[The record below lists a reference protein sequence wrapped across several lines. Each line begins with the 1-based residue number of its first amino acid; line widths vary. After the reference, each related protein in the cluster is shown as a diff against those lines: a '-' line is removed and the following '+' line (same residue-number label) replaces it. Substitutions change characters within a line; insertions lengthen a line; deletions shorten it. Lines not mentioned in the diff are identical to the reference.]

1 MAENKKRNFLVHG
14 GILAMAGI
22 IVRIIGMFYRI
33 PLMNIIGSEGNGIY
47 SVAYNIYNIMLVL
60 SSYGLPMA
68 VSKLIS
74 ARFITKQYKNAAQ
87 VFRCSLTVSICTGGA
102 AALILFFGAGV
113 IEKLYRGV
121 PGLAIPLRVLAC
133 SDNIPCCH
141 NGRYERILSGPG
153 NNDSNG
159 CFTACRADY
168 ECCSKYPCSI
178 FAYKCI

>member
-1 MAENKKRNFLVHG
+1 
-14 GILAMAGI
+14 
-22 IVRIIGMFYRI
+22 
-33 PLMNIIGSEGNGIY
+33 
-47 SVAYNIYNIMLVL
+47 
-60 SSYGLPMA
+60 MA

-121 PGLAIPLRVLAC
+121 PGLAIPLRVLAPTIFLVAIMGVMRGFYQGQGTM
-133 SDNIPCCH
+133 IPT
-141 NGRYERILSGPG
+141 
-153 NNDSNG
+153 G